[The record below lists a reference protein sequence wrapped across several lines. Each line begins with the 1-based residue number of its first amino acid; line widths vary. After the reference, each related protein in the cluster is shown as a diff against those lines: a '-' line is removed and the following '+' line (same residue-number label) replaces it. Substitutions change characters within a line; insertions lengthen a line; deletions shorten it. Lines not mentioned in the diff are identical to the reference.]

1 MYTKVMK
8 TINIQQKNYSTGRQS
23 YQLKL
28 PINYD
33 VIIPEDDSVRLLNQ
47 IAEELDY
54 RELDATYAPEG
65 RKPVTEPKTLFK
77 PEFDKL
83 SR

>member
-1 MYTKVMK
+1 MK

-54 RELDATYAPEG
+54 REQY
-65 RKPVTEPKTLFK
+65 RKT
-77 PEFDKL
+77 
-83 SR
+83 